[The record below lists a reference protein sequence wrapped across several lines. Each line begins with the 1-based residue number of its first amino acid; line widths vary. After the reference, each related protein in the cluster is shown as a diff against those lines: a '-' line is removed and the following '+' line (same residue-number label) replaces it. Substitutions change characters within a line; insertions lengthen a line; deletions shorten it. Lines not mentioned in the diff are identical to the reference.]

1 VPAPGSSSGGPTPR
15 PMQSRRPGTLA
26 VTGAVVRNELRLW
39 FLAPA
44 AWVFLSASLFLAGMF
59 FTMAIGATGEASLRG
74 ALPNLGVTLVFTLPL
89 VTMRQLAQE
98 ARSGTLEL
106 LLTAPVPP
114 IALVL
119 GKWLAAVAL
128 CGVLL
133 ALTFPFPVV
142 LFAWGDPD
150 PGVLATSYLGLF
162 ACCCAFSAV
171 GLLASSLTSD
181 PMVAG
186 VLGVLLLLPS
196 WLASA
201 AGQLAPPGMAPLLE
215 RISFVEHLR
224 SFAVGVLDT
233 GDLAWFGGV
242 VGVALFG
249 TWRSLESRR
258 WR

>member
-1 VPAPGSSSGGPTPR
+1 
-15 PMQSRRPGTLA
+15 MRRPGVLA
-26 VTGAVVRNELRLW
+26 ATGAVVRNELRLW

-44 AWVFLSASLFLAGMF
+44 AWVFLSASLLLAGLF
-59 FTMAIGATGEASLRG
+59 FTMSIGSTGEASLRG

-106 LLTAPVPP
+106 LLTAPIPP
-114 IALVL
+114 VALLL

-128 CGVLL
+128 CAVFL

-150 PGVLATSYLGLF
+150 PGVLATTYLGLF
-162 ACCCAFSAV
+162 LCCCAFSAV
-171 GLLASSLTSD
+171 GLFASSLTSD

-186 VLGVLLLLPS
+186 VLGVLFLVPS

-201 AGQLAPPGMAPLLE
+201 AEHLVPPHLVPILA
-215 RISFVEHLR
+215 RISLVDHLR

-233 GDLAWFGGV
+233 GDLAWFV
-242 VGVALFG
+242 IVTGVALFG
-249 TWRSLESRR
+249 TWRAIESRR